1 VFPRRS
7 REEETRTQSVSS
19 FSTKKET
26 MREAKKK
33 NPFTRIIELI
43 LNEGNPLEQVTAMSL
58 VKSPAIQIPWVAF
71 SKAVKPFKP
80 PLDPNNLTP
89 YQEGE
94 LLRAIRSSKRAK
106 ERMNPLKPKTKNPLT
121 IGDPESIEEQ
131 RGYQEPKFMTVQDR
145 VKANNAN
152 IKAN

>member
-1 VFPRRS
+1 
-7 REEETRTQSVSS
+7 
-19 FSTKKET
+19 

-33 NPFTRIIELI
+33 NPFTRVIELI
-43 LNEGNPLEQVTAMSL
+43 LNEGNPIEQVTAIGVPFIAM
-58 VKSPAIQIPWVAF
+58 
-71 SKAVKPFKP
+71 SKAAKPFKP

-94 LLRAIRSSKRAK
+94 LLRAIRSAKKAK
-106 ERMNPLKPKTKNPLT
+106 ESKNPLKPKTKNPLT

>member
-1 VFPRRS
+1 V
-7 REEETRTQSVSS
+7 QSNLGSLL
-19 FSTKKET
+19 FELNKEA

-71 SKAVKPFKP
+71 SKAAKPFKP

-94 LLRAIRSSKRAK
+94 LLRAIRSAKKAK
-106 ERMNPLKPKTKNPLT
+106 ESKNPLKPKTKNPLT

-131 RGYQEPKFMTVQDR
+131 RGYQEPRLMR
-145 VKANNAN
+145 VRINNAN